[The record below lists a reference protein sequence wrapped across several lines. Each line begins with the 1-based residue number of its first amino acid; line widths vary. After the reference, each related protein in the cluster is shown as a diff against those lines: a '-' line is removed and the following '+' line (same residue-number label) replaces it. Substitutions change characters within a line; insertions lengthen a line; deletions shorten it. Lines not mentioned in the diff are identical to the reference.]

1 MQTIID
7 IVLHID
13 VHLDAV
19 IRQYGPWTYVLLF
32 GVVFAETGLVVTP
45 FLPGDSLLFAVGTFA
60 ARGSL
65 QIGVVVALLAV
76 AAIAGDT
83 ANYWIGSAAGS
94 RMLTGG
100 WSRFVK
106 PEYLDRT
113 HRFYERYGSLTIV
126 LARFVPVVRTFAPFV
141 AGVGRMTYGRFLVYN
156 VVGGVAW
163 VVLFVLGGYVFGNIA
178 FVRRHFTLVIVGIIV
193 VSVLPA
199 AVEILRRRRRADA
212 SR

>member
-19 IRQYGPWTYVLLF
+19 IRQYGPWTYALLF

>member
-19 IRQYGPWTYVLLF
+19 IRQYGPWTYALLF

-65 QIGVVVALLAV
+65 QISIVVVLLAV

-141 AGVGRMTYGRFLVYN
+141 AGVGRMTYGRFLLYN

-163 VVLFVLGGYVFGNIA
+163 VVLFVLGGYVFGNIP

-199 AVEILRRRRRADA
+199 AVEILRHRRRAEA

>member
-76 AAIAGDT
+76 ATIAGDT

>member
-19 IRQYGPWTYVLLF
+19 IRQYGPWTYALLF
-32 GVVFAETGLVVTP
+32 AVVFAETGLVATP

-65 QIGVVVALLAV
+65 QIGVAVAVLAV

-83 ANYWIGSAAGS
+83 VNYWIGSAAGS
-94 RMLTGG
+94 RIMTGG

-141 AGVGRMTYGRFLVYN
+141 AGLGRMAYARFLAFN

-163 VVLFVLGGYVFGNIA
+163 VALFVLGGYVFGNVA
-178 FVRRHFTLVIVGIIV
+178 FVRRHFTLVIVGIII

-199 AVEILRRRRRADA
+199 VVEILRHRRRRDA

>member
-1 MQTIID
+1 MQTLID

-19 IRQYGPWTYVLLF
+19 IRQYGGWTYAVL
-32 GVVFAETGLVVTP
+32 GAVVFAETGFVVTP
-45 FLPGDSLLFAVGTFA
+45 FLPGDSLLFAAGTLA

-65 QIGVVVALLAV
+65 RIGVVVVLLAF

-83 ANYWIGSAAGS
+83 VNYWMGSAVGS
-94 RMLTGG
+94 RMLAGR

-106 PEYLDRT
+106 PEYLERT
-113 HRFYERYGSLTIV
+113 RRFYERYGSLTIV

-141 AGVGRMTYGRFLVYN
+141 AGVGAMTYGRFFVYN
-156 VVGGVAW
+156 VVGGIAW
-163 VVLFVLGGYVFGNIA
+163 VVSFVFGGYVFGNIPA
-178 FVRRHFTLVIVGIIV
+178 VRRHFTLVVLGIIV
-193 VSVLPA
+193 VSILPA
-199 AVEILRRRRRADA
+199 VLEVVKHRRRTAA